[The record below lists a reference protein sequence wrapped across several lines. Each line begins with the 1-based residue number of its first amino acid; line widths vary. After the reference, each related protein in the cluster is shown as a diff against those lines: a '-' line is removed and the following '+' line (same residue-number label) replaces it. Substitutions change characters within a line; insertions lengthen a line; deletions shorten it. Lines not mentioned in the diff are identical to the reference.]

1 MLILLY
7 YFWVMELVKKEMA
20 LDFGKVA
27 LLENGILSFVAAANL
42 DTITLSQLEELLAV
56 FVEITDGKPMPFYSD
71 NTQMKSLG
79 HQERKYI
86 GDNLHLFATASAV
99 KENSISVRFIGNAIK
114 HVFPPKVP
122 MQMFKTKEEAFDWLG
137 SLE

>member
-1 MLILLY
+1 MLLY

-20 LDFGKVA
+20 LDFGKVV

-56 FVEITDGKPMPFYSD
+56 FVEVTDGKPMPFYSD

-86 GDNLHLFATASAV
+86 GDNLYLFASASAV
-99 KENSISVRFIGNAIK
+99 KESSTSVRFKGNAIN
-114 HVFPPKVP
+114 HLFTPKVP
-122 MQMFKTKEEAFDWLG
+122 MRMFKTKEEAFDWLG